1 MATTRTSA
9 PSATFDD
16 SSSTVHGPSATY
28 NSSGASTDQLT
39 VSDGDSELR
48 QDDINVEGD
57 KAQAGENENNSSSA
71 SSGGTDDCDENFGEI
86 IKKTMVE
93 TVSA

>member
-1 MATTRTSA
+1 
-9 PSATFDD
+9 
-16 SSSTVHGPSATY
+16 
-28 NSSGASTDQLT
+28 

-48 QDDINVEGD
+48 QEGISVEGD
-57 KAQAGENENNSSSA
+57 KGQAGDNENNSNSA

>member
-1 MATTRTSA
+1 MAAARTSA

-16 SSSTVHGPSATY
+16 SSSAMHGPSATY
-28 NSSGASTDQLT
+28 NSSGVSTEQLT
-39 VSDGDSELR
+39 VSDSDSDLR
-48 QDDINVEGD
+48 QDNINVEGD
-57 KAQAGENENNSSSA
+57 KGQAGENENNSSSV
-71 SSGGTDDCDENFGEI
+71 SSGGTDDCNENFGEI

>member
-1 MATTRTSA
+1 MAAAQTSA
-9 PSATFDD
+9 PSATFED
-16 SSSTVHGPSATY
+16 SSSAMHGPSATY
-28 NSSGASTDQLT
+28 NSSGASTEQL
-39 VSDGDSELR
+39 GDSDSDLR
-48 QDDINVEGD
+48 QDSIHAEGD
-57 KAQAGENENNSSSA
+57 KGQAGENGNNSSSA